1 MTAHTAYREIKRGFL
16 SLFKLVDEYRAQH
29 PDARLEYDEM
39 TEENPTIGFQYK
51 TGNIEVHTVFVWRRA
66 KE

>member
-1 MTAHTAYREIKRGFL
+1 MTAHTTYREIKRGFL

-39 TEENPTIGFQYK
+39 NEEDPTIGFQHK
-51 TGNIEVHTVFVWRRA
+51 TGNIEVHMVFVWRRVR
-66 KE
+66 E